1 MCGACGERGAFDW
14 ARPWVS
20 GIAARRAV
28 AAAVGAVDRPGVR
41 VAVGSG
47 GWLVTGPTGA
57 TTACAGLVA
66 LVAAVRRWAPGA
78 EPASP
83 DRARPSGPLS
93 VPGEEDRRRGVVLR
107 VAPGGARRADA
118 ALEVPGT
125 VALVDSGATA
135 RAVIAALASPRW
147 FPRRYLERVEGVADA
162 WARPAPA
169 LWSPPTGPDPCA
181 LAADTLVRLEWI
193 RQSGRLDGDAL
204 AVRGPLGP
212 AAGYDVEIRDGHVV
226 RARTCRASH
235 ERARHESYE
244 RNHEQSYERAI
255 GATTAAVSDAR
266 SLGDSSTSSPRRP
279 AETQIVS

>member
-20 GIAARRAV
+20 GVAARRAV
-28 AAAVGAVDRPGVR
+28 AAAVGAVDRPGVW
-41 VAVGSG
+41 VAAGSG

-57 TTACAGLVA
+57 TTACAGLVD
-66 LVAAVRRWAPGA
+66 LVAAVRHWAPGA
-78 EPASP
+78 EPPSP

-107 VAPGGARRADA
+107 VAPGGARHADA
-118 ALEVPGT
+118 ALEAPGT
-125 VALVDSGATA
+125 VAVVDSGVTA

-147 FPRRYLERVEGVADA
+147 SPRRYLERVEGVADA

-169 LWSPPTGPDPCA
+169 LWPPPTGPDPCA
-181 LAADTLVRLEWI
+181 LAADALVRLEWI

-226 RARTCRASH
+226 RARTWLAGH
-235 ERARHESYE
+235 ERARREG
-244 RNHEQSYERAI
+244 YERAI
-255 GATTAAVSDAR
+255 GATTASVSDAR
-266 SLGDSSTSSPRRP
+266 SLGDSSTSRPRRP